1 LDQEKIIELDINI
14 DRPIVIAVLLAI
26 ILLESVF
33 IFYGGDF
40 STESGVA
47 SPVISDR
54 NFEEPE
60 SVDELLF
67 DLEVLGCNNV
77 IEWGTQFWSGRHLE
91 IEYVDALQLAKE
103 SPFVGYNRG
112 FVAFIVASEGKLM
125 IWMKN

>member
-1 LDQEKIIELDINI
+1 LDQEKIIELNINL
-14 DRPIVIAVLLAI
+14 DRPIVIAILLAI

-40 STESGVA
+40 STEREVA
-47 SPVISDR
+47 SPVIFDR
-54 NFEEPE
+54 EFEEPE

-67 DLEVLGCNNV
+67 DLEVIGCKNV
-77 IEWGTQFWSGRHLE
+77 IEWDTQFWSGKHLE

-112 FVAFIVASEGKLM
+112 FVAFIIASEGKFM

>member
-1 LDQEKIIELDINI
+1 MDQEKTIELNINL
-14 DRPIVIAVLLAI
+14 DRPIVIAILLAI

-40 STESGVA
+40 STEREVA

-67 DLEVLGCNNV
+67 DLEVIGCKNV
-77 IEWGTQFWSGRHLE
+77 IEWGTQFWSGKHLE

-103 SPFVGYNRG
+103 SPFVGYNRE
-112 FVAFIVASEGKLM
+112 FVAFIILNEGNLE
-125 IWMKN
+125 IWMEN